1 MVSSGGGRPQGG
13 GNRLAYHGERRELAG
28 YPVSSVA
35 RFPGTCHVSLIADE
49 LLYGDD
55 TCRMAVRY
63 ILSVTKSP
71 VFSIRGVSGGDTDGP
86 SSGAIF
92 ATSYMLT
99 LLDEAFPEDVAMTGA
114 IDNRMNIIAVGGLA
128 DKLDAAYYMDNG
140 DHQMPIISLVYIPA
154 ENKED
159 FEGWQVSMGLTVTWN
174 DVMQEAWDD
183 RHIRPEPLPRVT

>member
-1 MVSSGGGRPQGG
+1 M
-13 GNRLAYHGERRELAG
+13 
-28 YPVSSVA
+28 
-35 RFPGTCHVSLIADE
+35 
-49 LLYGDD
+49 
-55 TCRMAVRY
+55 RY
-63 ILSVTKSP
+63 ILSVTKGP

-128 DKLDAAYYMDNG
+128 NKLDAAYYMDNG

-174 DVMQEAWDD
+174 DKSF
-183 RHIRPEPLPRVT
+183 RRPGTTVTHDQSPCHVSRRGGHQVRLASMYLSAMG